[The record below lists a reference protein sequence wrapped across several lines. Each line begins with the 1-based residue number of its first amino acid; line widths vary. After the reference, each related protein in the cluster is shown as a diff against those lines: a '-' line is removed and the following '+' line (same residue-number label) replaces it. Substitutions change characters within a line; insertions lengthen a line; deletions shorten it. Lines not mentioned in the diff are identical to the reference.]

1 MRRVKQDPRQPSPS
15 ARKFDPDASFAR
27 ALDRDDPLADFRGRF
42 CIPERP
48 DGSAVTYLCGNSLGL
63 QPTSADAAIRQELE
77 DWARLAVDAHFE
89 GRTPWYSYHTIFR
102 EPTARLVGARPEEV
116 VTMNGLTVNLHLMLV
131 SFFRPDSRRYKVLM
145 EENAF
150 PSDTY
155 AVKSHLT
162 HHGLDPDEALVVVR
176 SRPGE
181 STIRTEDIEQVI
193 ENDGEQIA
201 LVLLGGVNYFS
212 GQLFDLSRVAT
223 CAQSQGCRVGYDLAH
238 AVGNVPL
245 SLHDWGVDFAVWC
258 SYKYLNGGP
267 GTVAGCFVH
276 QRHLDDDS
284 IPRLAG
290 WWGNDPSTRFRMHLE
305 PDFVPVHGADGW
317 QLSNPPILALAPL
330 RASLEIFDQA
340 GLQALR
346 QKSLGLT
353 GYLESWVDAVGDER
367 VRIIT
372 PRDPGS
378 RGCQISLE
386 VSGGSRAL
394 FEALQEQGIVGD
406 HREPDAIRVAPV
418 PLYNSYHDVWRFGV
432 ALQRWS
438 AGK

>member
-1 MRRVKQDPRQPSPS
+1 MNPDQRQPSPA
-15 ARKFDPDASFAR
+15 AREFDPDASFAR

-42 CIPERP
+42 RIPERS

-63 QPTSADAAIRQELE
+63 QPTSAGAAIRQELD

-89 GRTPWYSYHTIFR
+89 GRTPWYSYHTVFR
-102 EPTARLVGARPEEV
+102 EPTARLVGARSEEV

-131 SFFRPDSRRYKVLM
+131 SFFRPDAQRYKVLM

-155 AVKSHLT
+155 AVKSHLER
-162 HHGLDPDEALVVVR
+162 HGLDPDDALLVAR
-176 SRPGE
+176 ARHGE
-181 STIRTEDIEQVI
+181 STLRTEDIEELI
-193 ENDGEQIA
+193 ESEGERIA
-201 LVLLGGVNYFS
+201 LVLLGGVNYYS
-212 GQLFDLSRVAT
+212 GQLFDLRRIAA
-223 CAQSQGCRVGYDLAH
+223 CARRAGCTVGYDLAH

-245 SLHDWGVDFAVWC
+245 SLHDWDVDFAVWC

-276 QRHLDDDS
+276 QRHLDDPS

-290 WWGNDPSTRFRMHLE
+290 WWGNDPKKRFRMHLE
-305 PDFVPVHGADGW
+305 PEFVPAHGADGW

-330 RASLEIFDQA
+330 RAALELFDQA

-353 GYLESWVDAVGDER
+353 GYLESWVDAVGDGR

-372 PRDPGS
+372 PRAPGA
-378 RGCQISLE
+378 RGCQISLQ
-386 VSGGSRAL
+386 VSEGSREL
-394 FEALQEQGIVGD
+394 FDALQGQGIVGD
-406 HREPDAIRVAPV
+406 YREPDAIRVAPA
-418 PLYNSYHDVWRFGV
+418 PLYNSFHDVWRFGV